1 MLTYENIVRKLIT
14 PEEARVLFSPE
25 FRKENR
31 IVFTNGCFDVLH
43 RGHVYYL
50 SKARE
55 MGDVL
60 VVGLNSDASVSKLK
74 GEGRPVNNQNARAE
88 VLGALGMVDYII
100 IFDEDTPL
108 VLIKRVEPNLLVKGG
123 DYKIEEIVGYKEVIS
138 RGGQVLTIPIM
149 EGYSTTSILD
159 RQKSK

>member
-1 MLTYENIVRKLIT
+1 MLSYEDIVGKLIT
-14 PEEARVLFSPE
+14 LEKAREILSPAS
-25 FRKENR
+25 RSKNR

-60 VVGLNSDASVSKLK
+60 VIGLNSDASVSRLK

-100 IFDEDTPL
+100 LFEEDTPL
-108 VLIKRVEPNLLVKGG
+108 ELIRTIKPDMLVKGG
-123 DYKIEEIVGYKEVIS
+123 DYRVEEIVGYKEVVS
-138 RGGQVLTIPIM
+138 RGGRVLTIPIL
-149 EGYSTTSILD
+149 EGYSSSSIIN
-159 RQKSK
+159 SK